1 LKSSLT
7 ECNVYQT
14 SIFCKK
20 RVKKELAKI
29 VGGGFVDD
37 ANFNRLYGKIM
48 KNASCQVEI
57 IKEDIIEIND
67 DDIAMAMEE
76 DTTQIQPAPKSSHH
90 KKYMSEWE
98 SLRTIRYPIA

>member
-1 LKSSLT
+1 
-7 ECNVYQT
+7 
-14 SIFCKK
+14 
-20 RVKKELAKI
+20 LAKI
-29 VGGGFVDD
+29 AGGGFVDD

-76 DTTQIQPAPKSSHH
+76 DTTQI
-90 KKYMSEWE
+90 
-98 SLRTIRYPIA
+98 